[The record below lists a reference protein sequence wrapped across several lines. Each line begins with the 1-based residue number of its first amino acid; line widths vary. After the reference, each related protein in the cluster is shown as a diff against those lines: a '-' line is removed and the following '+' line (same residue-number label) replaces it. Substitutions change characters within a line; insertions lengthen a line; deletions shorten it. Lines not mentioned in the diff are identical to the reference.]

1 VNLVEPNTLYGDRV
15 NQLDFRLGKTFRFGS
30 RRAMVNFDIY
40 NALNSSVVLQINNNY
55 ALWQQPQRIMDARLF
70 KFSGQFDF

>member
-1 VNLVEPNTLYGDRV
+1 
-15 NQLDFRLGKTFRFGS
+15 
-30 RRAMVNFDIY
+30 MVNFDIY

-55 ALWQQPQRIMDARLF
+55 AVWQTPQRIMDARLF